1 MELVNVALLILIAG
15 ELLILCTNLS
25 KLRVELRRYQEKLT
39 SEHAGIKK

>member
-25 KLRVELRRYQEKLT
+25 KLRVELRQHQEKLT
-39 SEHAGIKK
+39 STLAGIKK